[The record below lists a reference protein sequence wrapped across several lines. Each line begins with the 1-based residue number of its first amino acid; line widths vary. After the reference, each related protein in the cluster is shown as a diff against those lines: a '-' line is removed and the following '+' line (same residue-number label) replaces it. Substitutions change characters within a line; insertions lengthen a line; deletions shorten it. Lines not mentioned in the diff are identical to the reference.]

1 MGRPAS
7 SRQGAPLGEGF
18 FRHFVGGIHHPKS
31 LLLSPYPAIP
41 PYVVRTPHPGI
52 TDDREAAGVRPKSL
66 ITMELRDNRDN
77 HVNGSLFLIVLWPST
92 RSRFAIS
99 GCSWSACGGPASNSI
114 VISSFGRYLICVAE
128 IADHDVSERKNA
140 PRRPQECNPNR
151 QSRCN

>member
-1 MGRPAS
+1 MGHPAS

-18 FRHFVGGIHHPKS
+18 LPHFVGGIHHPKS

-99 GCSWSACGGPASNSI
+99 GCSWSACGGHPAASNSI

-128 IADHDVSERKNA
+128 LVDHDVSERKKCPTEA
-140 PRRPQECNPNR
+140 TGV
-151 QSRCN
+151 

>member
-1 MGRPAS
+1 MGHPAP
-7 SRQGAPLGEGF
+7 SRQGAPWRGGF
-18 FRHFVGGIHHPKS
+18 LPHEIHHPKS

-99 GCSWSACGGPASNSI
+99 GCSWSACGGHPAASNSI

-128 IADHDVSERKNA
+128 IADHDVSERKKCPTEA
-140 PRRPQECNPNR
+140 TGV
-151 QSRCN
+151 

>member
-1 MGRPAS
+1 MGHPAP
-7 SRQGAPLGEGF
+7 SRQRAPLGEGF
-18 FRHFVGGIHHPKS
+18 LPHFVGGIHHPKS

-92 RSRFAIS
+92 RSRFTIS
-99 GCSWSACGGPASNSI
+99 GCSWSACGGHPAASNSI

-128 IADHDVSERKNA
+128 IADHDVSERKKCPTEA
-140 PRRPQECNPNR
+140 TGV
-151 QSRCN
+151 

>member
-1 MGRPAS
+1 MGHPAP
-7 SRQGAPLGEGF
+7 SRQRAPLGEGF
-18 FRHFVGGIHHPKS
+18 LSHFVGGIHHPKS

-99 GCSWSACGGPASNSI
+99 GCSWSACGGHPAASNSI
-114 VISSFGRYLICVAE
+114 VMSSFGRYLICVAE
-128 IADHDVSERKNA
+128 IADHDVSERKKCPTEA
-140 PRRPQECNPNR
+140 TGV
-151 QSRCN
+151 